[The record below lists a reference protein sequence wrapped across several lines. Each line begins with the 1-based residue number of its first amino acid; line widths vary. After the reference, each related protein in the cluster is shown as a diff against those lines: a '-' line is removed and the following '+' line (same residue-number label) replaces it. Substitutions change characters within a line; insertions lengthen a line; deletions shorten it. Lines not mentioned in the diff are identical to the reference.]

1 MTATRDKFG
10 RPVVVVTGMGVV
22 TSLGSGKTDN
32 WTKLTAGESGIR
44 TITRFP
50 TDGLKTT
57 MAGTID
63 FVPVEPFSS
72 TDLSERLADIATEEA
87 IAQSAIGSKGDFP
100 GPLFLA
106 VAPVEV
112 EWPQRQELG
121 RAIGQTMQTDVNY
134 DAILRVSGG
143 GRYTQ
148 YHRRFLFGSVA
159 DHLAETFGT
168 KGSPISLSTAC
179 ASGASAIQLGVEAIR
194 RGEADAALCVATDG
208 SVNPEALVRFSLL
221 SALSTQNDPPQAAVR
236 PFSKN
241 RDGFVMAEGA
251 GTLVLESYEAA
262 TARGAKI
269 LGIVAGCG
277 ELADSFHRTRSSPDG
292 KPIIG
297 CVRNAL
303 SDAGVVADQIDYI
316 NAHGTGTPENDK
328 MEYLGISTVF
338 GERAKQIPV
347 SSNKSMVGHTLSA
360 AGAVEAIF
368 SLLTLEHQ
376 RIPPTINYDV
386 PDPAIPFDVVPNK
399 ARDARVTA
407 VMSNSFGFGGQNA
420 TLILTREPV

>member
-1 MTATRDKFG
+1 
-10 RPVVVVTGMGVV
+10 MGVV
-22 TSLGSGKTDN
+22 TSLGSGKSDN
-32 WTKLTAGESGIR
+32 WAKLTAGESGIR

-57 MAGTID
+57 MAGTVD

-72 TDLSERLADIATEEA
+72 PDLSERLADIVTEEA
-87 IAQSAIGSKGDFP
+87 IAQSAIGTKGDFP

-106 VAPVEV
+106 VAPIEI

-121 RAIGQTMQTDVNY
+121 RAIGKTDIDY
-134 DAILRVSGG
+134 DAMLRVSGG
-143 GRYTQ
+143 ARFTP

-179 ASGASAIQLGVEAIR
+179 ASGATAIQLGVEAIR

-221 SALSTQNDPPQAAVR
+221 SALSTHNDPPHAAVR

-251 GTLVLESYEAA
+251 GALVLESHEAA

-303 SDAGVVADQIDYI
+303 SDAGIVAEQIDYI

-360 AGAVEAIF
+360 AGAVEAVF

>member
-10 RPVVVVTGMGVV
+10 RPIVVVTGMGIV
-22 TSLGSGKTDN
+22 TSLGAGKADN

-72 TDLSERLADIATEEA
+72 TDLSERLADIVTEEA

-112 EWPQRQELG
+112 EWPQRLELG
-121 RAIGQTMQTDVNY
+121 RATGQTDIDY
-134 DAILRVSGG
+134 DALLRASGG
-143 GRYTQ
+143 GRFKP

-159 DHLAETFGT
+159 DYLAEKFGT

-179 ASGASAIQLGVEAIR
+179 ASGATAIQLGVEAIR
-194 RGEADAALCVATDG
+194 RGEADAALCVATEG
-208 SVNPEALVRFSLL
+208 SVNPEGLVRFSLL
-221 SALSTQNDPPQAAVR
+221 SALSTHNEPPQTASK

-251 GTLVLESYEAA
+251 GALVLESYEAA
-262 TARGAKI
+262 VARGAPI
-269 LGIVAGCG
+269 LGVVAGCG
-277 ELADSFHRTRSSPDG
+277 ELTDSFHRTRSSPDG

-297 CVRNAL
+297 CVRKTLA
-303 SDAGVVADQIDYI
+303 DAGMTSEQVDYI
-316 NAHGTGTPENDK
+316 NAHGTATPENDK
-328 MEYLGISTVF
+328 MEYLSISAVF

-347 SSNKSMVGHTLSA
+347 SSNKSMVGHTISA

-376 RIPPTINYDV
+376 RIPPTINYDI

-420 TLILTREPV
+420 SLILTREPV

>member
-1 MTATRDKFG
+1 MTAAKDKFG
-10 RPVVVVTGMGVV
+10 RPTVVITGMGVV
-22 TSLGSGKTDN
+22 TSLGAGKAEN
-32 WTKLTAGESGIR
+32 WKKLTAGESGIR

-50 TDGLKTT
+50 TDGLRTT
-57 MAGTID
+57 MAGTVD
-63 FVPVEPFSS
+63 FIPVEPFVS
-72 TDLSERLADIATEEA
+72 TTLSDKLADLATEEA
-87 IAQSAIGSKGDFP
+87 VTQAAIGSKGDFP

-112 EWPQRQELG
+112 EWLARQEAA
-121 RAIGQTMQTDVNY
+121 RATGATAGIDY
-134 DAILRVSGG
+134 DAMLKVSGG
-143 GRYTQ
+143 GKFTKFHQ
-148 YHRRFLFGSVA
+148 RFLFGSVA
-159 DHLAETFGT
+159 DHLVDRFGT

-179 ASGASAIQLGVEAIR
+179 ASGATAIQLGVEAIR

-208 SVNPEALVRFSLL
+208 SVNPEALIRFSLL
-221 SALSTQNDPPQAAVR
+221 SALSTHNDPPQEAVR
-236 PFSKN
+236 PFAKN

-251 GTLVLESYEAA
+251 GALVLESYETA

-269 LGIVAGCG
+269 LGVLAGCG

-297 CVRNAL
+297 CVRKAL
-303 SDAGVVADQIDYI
+303 DDAGMGVEQIDYI

-338 GERAKQIPV
+338 GERATQVPV

-360 AGAVEAIF
+360 AGAVEAVF

-376 RIPPTINYDV
+376 RIPPTINYDI
-386 PDPAIPFDVVPNK
+386 PDPAIPFDVVPNT

-420 TLILTREPV
+420 SLILTREPV

>member
-1 MTATRDKFG
+1 MTATHDKFG
-10 RPVVVVTGMGVV
+10 RPIVVVTGMGVV
-22 TSLGSGKTDN
+22 TSLGAGKADN
-32 WTKLTAGESGIR
+32 WKKLTAGESGIR

-57 MAGTID
+57 MAGAVD
-63 FVPVEPFSS
+63 FIPIEPFSS
-72 TDLSERLADIATEEA
+72 TDLSERLGGLAAEEA
-87 IAQSAIGSKGDFP
+87 IVQAGIGSRGDFP

-121 RAIGQTMQTDVNY
+121 RAIGPSTEIDY
-134 DAILRVSGG
+134 DAMLRVSGG
-143 GRYTQ
+143 GRYTA
-148 YHRRFLFGSVA
+148 YHRRFHFGSVA
-159 DHLAETFGT
+159 DHLAEVFGT

-179 ASGASAIQLGVEAIR
+179 ASGATAIQLGVEAIR
-194 RGEADAALCVATDG
+194 RGEADATLCVATDG

-221 SALSTQNDPPQAAVR
+221 SALSTHNDPPQAAAR

-251 GTLVLESYEAA
+251 GALVLESLESA

-269 LGIVAGCG
+269 LGVITGCG

-303 SDAGVVADQIDYI
+303 ADAGISSDQIDYI

-360 AGAVEAIF
+360 AGAVEAVF

-376 RIPPTINYDV
+376 RIPPTINYDI

-399 ARDARVTA
+399 ARDARVTT

-420 TLILTREPV
+420 SLVLTREPV

>member
-10 RPVVVVTGMGVV
+10 RPIVVVTGMGVV
-22 TSLGSGKTDN
+22 TSLGAGKTDN
-32 WTKLTAGESGIR
+32 WKKLTAGESGIR

-57 MAGTID
+57 MAGTVD

-112 EWPQRQELG
+112 EWPQRLELG
-121 RAIGQTMQTDVNY
+121 RAIGDTVDY
-134 DAILRVSGG
+134 DGMLRVSGG
-143 GRYTQ
+143 GRFTQ
-148 YHRRFLFGSVA
+148 YHRRFLFGSVS

-251 GTLVLESYEAA
+251 GALVLESYEAA

-303 SDAGVVADQIDYI
+303 SDAGIVSDQIDYI

-338 GERAKQIPV
+338 GERTGQIPV

-360 AGAVEAIF
+360 AGAVEAVF

-420 TLILTREPV
+420 SLVLTREPI

>member
-1 MTATRDKFG
+1 MTAIRDKFG
-10 RPVVVVTGMGVV
+10 RPIVVVTGMGIV
-22 TSLGSGKTDN
+22 TSLGTGKTDN
-32 WTKLTAGESGIR
+32 WKKLTAGESGIR

-57 MAGTID
+57 MAGTVD
-63 FVPVEPFSS
+63 FVPVDPFSS

-87 IAQSAIGSKGDFP
+87 IAQSAIGSSGDFP

-106 VAPVEV
+106 LDPVEV
-112 EWPQRQELG
+112 EWPLRLELG
-121 RAIGQTMQTDVNY
+121 RATGQIDIEY
-134 DAILRVSGG
+134 EALLRVSGG
-143 GRYTQ
+143 GRFKA

-159 DHLAETFGT
+159 DHVAEKFGT

-179 ASGASAIQLGVEAIR
+179 ASGATAIQLGVEAIR
-194 RGEADAALCVATDG
+194 RGETNAALCVATEG
-208 SVNPEALVRFSLL
+208 CVNPEGLVRFSLL
-221 SALSTQNDPPQAAVR
+221 SALSTQNEPPQAACK

-251 GTLVLESYEAA
+251 GALVLESYEAA
-262 TARGAKI
+262 MARGAPI
-269 LGIVAGCG
+269 LGVVAGCG
-277 ELADSFHRTRSSPDG
+277 ELTDSFHRTRSSPDG

-297 CVRNAL
+297 CVRKTLA
-303 SDAGVVADQIDYI
+303 DAGMTSEQIDYI
-316 NAHGTGTPENDK
+316 NAHGTSTPENDK

-338 GERAKQIPV
+338 GERARQIPV

-376 RIPPTINYDV
+376 RIPPTINYEV

-420 TLILTREPV
+420 SLILTREPV

>member
-1 MTATRDKFG
+1 MTASRDKFG

-22 TSLGSGKTDN
+22 TSLGAGKEDN
-32 WTKLTAGESGIR
+32 WAKLTAGESGIR

-50 TDGLKTT
+50 IDGLKTT

-63 FVPVEPFSS
+63 FVTVEPPSS
-72 TDLSERLADIATEEA
+72 TALTEKLADIAAEEA
-87 IAQSAIGSKGDFP
+87 LAQSGIGSKGDFP

-112 EWPQRQELG
+112 EWPQRIEVG
-121 RAIGQTMQTDVNY
+121 RAVGKTDFTV
-134 DAILRVSGG
+134 DDVLRISGG
-143 GRYTQ
+143 GRYAH
-148 YHRRFLFGSVA
+148 YHHRFMFGSVA
-159 DHLAETFGT
+159 GYLAETYGT

-179 ASGASAIQLGVEAIR
+179 ASGATAIQLGVEAIR
-194 RGEADAALCVATDG
+194 RGETDAALCVATDG
-208 SVNPEALVRFSLL
+208 SVNLEALVRFSLL
-221 SALSTQNDPPQAAVR
+221 SALSTQNDTPQAASK

-251 GTLVLESYEAA
+251 GALVLESYEAA
-262 TARGAKI
+262 TARGAQI

-277 ELADSFHRTRSSPDG
+277 ELTDSFHRTRSSPDG

-297 CVRNAL
+297 CVRNVLA
-303 SDAGVVADQIDYI
+303 DAGMTPEQIDYI
-316 NAHGTGTPENDK
+316 NAHGTATPENDK
-328 MEYLGISTVF
+328 MEYLSISAVF
-338 GERAKQIPV
+338 GDHTSKIPV
-347 SSNKSMVGHTLSA
+347 SSNKSMVGHTISA

-376 RIPPTINYDV
+376 RIPPTINYEI
-386 PDPAIPFDVVPNK
+386 PDPAILFDVVPNK

-420 TLILTREPV
+420 SLVLTREPI

>member
-1 MTATRDKFG
+1 MTASRDKFG
-10 RPVVVVTGMGVV
+10 RPIVVVTGMGVV
-22 TSLGSGKTDN
+22 TSLGAGKSDN
-32 WTKLTAGESGIR
+32 WAKLTAGESGIR

-50 TDGLKTT
+50 TDGLKTS

-72 TDLSERLADIATEEA
+72 TDLSEQLADIVTEEA
-87 IAQSAIGSKGDFP
+87 IAQSAIGTKADFP

-106 VAPVEV
+106 VAPVEI
-112 EWPQRQELG
+112 EWPQRLELG
-121 RAIGQTMQTDVNY
+121 HDTGKTEYNY
-134 DAILRVSGG
+134 DDLLRVSGG
-143 GRYTQ
+143 GKYTR

-159 DHLAETFGT
+159 DYLAEKSGT

-179 ASGASAIQLGVEAIR
+179 ASGATAIELGVEAIR
-194 RGEADAALCVATDG
+194 RGETDAALCVGTDA

-221 SALSTQNDPPQAAVR
+221 SALSTQNDPPQAASK

-251 GTLVLESYEAA
+251 GALVLESYDAA
-262 TARGAKI
+262 VARGAPI
-269 LGIVAGCG
+269 LGVVAGCG
-277 ELADSFHRTRSSPDG
+277 ELTDSFHRTRSSPDG

-297 CVRNAL
+297 CVLKTLA
-303 SDAGVVADQIDYI
+303 DAGMTPEQIDHI
-316 NAHGTGTPENDK
+316 NAHGTSTPENDK
-328 MEYLGISTVF
+328 MEYLATSAVF

-347 SSNKSMVGHTLSA
+347 SSNKSMVGHTISA

-376 RIPPTINYDV
+376 RIPPTINYEV
-386 PDPAIPFDVVPNK
+386 PDPAIPFDGVGNK

-420 TLILTREPV
+420 SLILTREPA

>member
-10 RPVVVVTGMGVV
+10 RPIVVVTGMGVV
-22 TSLGSGKTDN
+22 TSLGSGKADN

-72 TDLSERLADIATEEA
+72 TDLSERLADMVTEEA
-87 IAQSAIGSKGDFP
+87 IAQSAIGAKGDFP

-112 EWPQRQELG
+112 EWPQRLELG
-121 RAIGQTMQTDVNY
+121 SKIDEAEFDY
-134 DAILRVSGG
+134 DALLRVSGG
-143 GRYTQ
+143 GKFTQ
-148 YHRRFLFGSVA
+148 YHRRFLFGSVSSY
-159 DHLAETFGT
+159 LAEKFGT

-208 SVNPEALVRFSLL
+208 SVNPEALIRFSLL
-221 SALSTQNDPPQAAVR
+221 SALSTHNDPPHAAVR

-251 GTLVLESYEAA
+251 GALVLESYEAA

-269 LGIVAGCG
+269 LGVLAGCG

-303 SDAGVVADQIDYI
+303 SDAGIVPEQIDYI

-338 GERAKQIPV
+338 GEHTGRIPV

-360 AGAVEAIF
+360 AGAVEAVF

-420 TLILTREPV
+420 SLILTREPI

>member
-1 MTATRDKFG
+1 MAASRDKFG
-10 RPVVVVTGMGVV
+10 RPIVVVTGMGVV
-22 TSLGSGKTDN
+22 TSLGAGKADN
-32 WTKLTAGESGIR
+32 WKKLTAGESGIR

-63 FVPVEPFSS
+63 FIPVEPFSS
-72 TDLSERLADIATEEA
+72 TDLSERLGELAAEEA
-87 IAQSAIGSKGDFP
+87 IAKADIGTKGNFP

-121 RAIGQTMQTDVNY
+121 RAVGATTAEVDY

-143 GRYTQ
+143 GRYTP

-159 DHLAETFGT
+159 NHLAETFGT

-236 PFSKN
+236 PFAKN

-251 GTLVLESYEAA
+251 GALVLESYEAA
-262 TARGAKI
+262 TARGATI

-297 CVRNAL
+297 CMSNAL
-303 SDAGVVADQIDYI
+303 SDAGIVSDQIDYI

-328 MEYLGISTVF
+328 MEYLGISSVF

-360 AGAVEAIF
+360 AGAVEAVF

-386 PDPAIPFDVVPNK
+386 PDPAIPSMWFPT
-399 ARDARVTA
+399 RPVTLA
-407 VMSNSFGFGGQNA
+407 S
-420 TLILTREPV
+420 PP